1 MGITSGAGHGFA
13 DDRPHAPRP
22 GGGWQWPRNVVGIV
36 ALFLAPHCAGAQ
48 SLRDLS
54 DLSLEELSQ
63 VEITSVS
70 KRPEPLSEAPAAIYV
85 ITGDD
90 IRRSGAMSLAEAL
103 RLAPNLEVARI
114 NSQNYAISSH
124 GMNSVNASNK
134 LLALIDGRS
143 VYTPFFSSVF
153 WDQQEVMLA
162 DIERIEVI
170 SGPGGTLWGANAM
183 NGVINVITKSSA
195 ETQGGLVD
203 AKIGD
208 FVQRGAGRWGGKLG
222 TLGTYRGYAVGFGE
236 GHTTLADGSNA
247 MDDWHAKQAGFR
259 ADLSVLDSR
268 FTVQGDL
275 YENIIDTPGGRRSG
289 GNVLG
294 RWSKRFADGSSF
306 QVQAYYDQQKRSD
319 VAATGGG
326 SSDDVKTLDVEAEH
340 AFTWRRNHQI
350 VWGLGYRSWVDRFVN
365 TANPFILVPQSET
378 LNLTNLFAQDT
389 IALSDDFKLILGT
402 KFEYSTFSGWA
413 VMPNVRLGWQADPR
427 NFLWAAISRAVRS
440 PSRLE
445 RDLTAP
451 GIVNTSPDFQSEKL
465 IAYEAGWRSQLT
477 QQASVSLS
485 LFYNDYDDLRTT
497 SPTPVVV
504 LPVSF
509 GNGWEGHTYGVDVWG
524 SYSPLPWWRLNPGF
538 GLLRKDFRLKPGEM
552 DIAGVQTVLGHDPEH
567 QVFLHS
573 YMDLPHDVQLYVGLR
588 QIGSL
593 SDVGVP
599 SYFEADV
606 RLGWRVSPHLELSL
620 VGLNLVHARHA
631 EASLPPI
638 HEIPRSV
645 YLGARWSF

>member
-1 MGITSGAGHGFA
+1 
-13 DDRPHAPRP
+13 
-22 GGGWQWPRNVVGIV
+22 
-36 ALFLAPHCAGAQ
+36 
-48 SLRDLS
+48 
-54 DLSLEELSQ
+54 
-63 VEITSVS
+63 
-70 KRPEPLSEAPAAIYV
+70 
-85 ITGDD
+85 
-90 IRRSGAMSLAEAL
+90 
-103 RLAPNLEVARI
+103 
-114 NSQNYAISSH
+114 
-124 GMNSVNASNK
+124 
-134 LLALIDGRS
+134 
-143 VYTPFFSSVF
+143 
-153 WDQQEVMLA
+153 
-162 DIERIEVI
+162 
-170 SGPGGTLWGANAM
+170 
-183 NGVINVITKSSA
+183 
-195 ETQGGLVD
+195 
-203 AKIGD
+203 
-208 FVQRGAGRWGGKLG
+208 
-222 TLGTYRGYAVGFGE
+222 
-236 GHTTLADGSNA
+236 
-247 MDDWHAKQAGFR
+247 
-259 ADLSVLDSR
+259 
-268 FTVQGDL
+268 
-275 YENIIDTPGGRRSG
+275 
-289 GNVLG
+289 
-294 RWSKRFADGSSF
+294 
-306 QVQAYYDQQKRSD
+306 
-319 VAATGGG
+319 
-326 SSDDVKTLDVEAEH
+326 
-340 AFTWRRNHQI
+340 
-350 VWGLGYRSWVDRFVN
+350 
-365 TANPFILVPQSET
+365 
-378 LNLTNLFAQDT
+378 
-389 IALSDDFKLILGT
+389 
-402 KFEYSTFSGWA
+402 
-413 VMPNVRLGWQADPR
+413 MPNVRLGWQADPR

-477 QQASVSLS
+477 QRASVSLS

-497 SPTPVVV
+497 SPTPVIV

-538 GLLRKDFRLKPGEM
+538 GLLRKDFRLKPGES

-620 VGLNLVHARHA
+620 AGLNLVHARHA

>member
-1 MGITSGAGHGFA
+1 MTSF
-13 DDRPHAPRP
+13 
-22 GGGWQWPRNVVGIV
+22 
-36 ALFLAPHCAGAQ
+36 
-48 SLRDLS
+48 
-54 DLSLEELSQ
+54 
-63 VEITSVS
+63 
-70 KRPEPLSEAPAAIYV
+70 SEAPDAGAA
-85 ITGDD
+85 
-90 IRRSGAMSLAEAL
+90 SWE
-103 RLAPNLEVARI
+103 P
-114 NSQNYAISSH
+114 
-124 GMNSVNASNK
+124 
-134 LLALIDGRS
+134 
-143 VYTPFFSSVF
+143 
-153 WDQQEVMLA
+153 
-162 DIERIEVI
+162 
-170 SGPGGTLWGANAM
+170 SGPIAVTPWASEKAIRPSPTAAARWTIGTRNRPGFAPTCRCSTADSPFRE
-183 NGVINVITKSSA
+183 ISTKTSS
-195 ETQGGLVD
+195 THL
-203 AKIGD
+203 
-208 FVQRGAGRWGGKLG
+208 
-222 TLGTYRGYAVGFGE
+222 
-236 GHTTLADGSNA
+236 
-247 MDDWHAKQAGFR
+247 
-259 ADLSVLDSR
+259 
-268 FTVQGDL
+268 
-275 YENIIDTPGGRRSG
+275 GGRRSG

-340 AFTWRRNHQI
+340 AFAWRRNHQI